1 MKYYISIPYVRACSS
16 IFLKWKL
23 IFIKWYWEV
32 FVSVMHL
39 SLIKIKFKLLF
50 ICLLNL
56 YTLLMFLFLNEMLYH
71 EQIKMLRNI
80 SVKI

>member
-1 MKYYISIPYVRACSS
+1 MYVHVLLF
-16 IFLKWKL
+16 FLKWKL

-50 ICLLNL
+50 IRLLNL